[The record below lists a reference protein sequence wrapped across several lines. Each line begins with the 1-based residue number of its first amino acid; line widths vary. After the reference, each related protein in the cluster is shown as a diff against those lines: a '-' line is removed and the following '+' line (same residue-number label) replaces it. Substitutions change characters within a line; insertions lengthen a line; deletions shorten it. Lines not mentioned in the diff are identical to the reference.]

1 MRRARRGFGRFL
13 RRDDGATAVE
23 FALVM
28 GPLFF
33 LLGCIVEMSLM
44 LFSEYTLQD
53 GVQEAGRM
61 IRTNPPTNSSAIR
74 TAICE
79 RAPTLANCTVLLGTS
94 LQSALN
100 YGDLETIKPTLT
112 TVVPRSDVYTKPDP
126 STAVVLLAT
135 YDWTFIFPG
144 LNLLSN
150 VVAGGN
156 FRRLQGIAVFQVEP
170 L

>member
-61 IRTNPPTNSSAIR
+61 IRTNAPANSSTIR

-94 LQSALN
+94 LQSAPH
-100 YGDLETIKPTLT
+100 YGSLAAPALA
-112 TVVPRSDVYTKPDP
+112 TVGPRTDVYAKPDP
-126 STAVVLLAT
+126 SRSVVLLAT